1 MWFTGPIFYSHPN
14 TAMPPLLVDKSIGK
28 EGTEKGDEFKL
39 AILRIHNPSIQH
51 GGWKIYSN
59 SARLRFCRLW
69 MASEEVVE
77 AVVVDIDADG
87 QYRDD
92 FVNGNCTI

>member
-1 MWFTGPIFYSHPN
+1 
-14 TAMPPLLVDKSIGK
+14 MPPLLVDKSIGK

-59 SARLRFCRLW
+59 SARLRFCRL
-69 MASEEVVE
+69 
-77 AVVVDIDADG
+77 
-87 QYRDD
+87 
-92 FVNGNCTI
+92 